1 MPLVSKNNNM
11 EHFNFTAIDFE
22 TMTAE
27 RTSACAIG
35 LVRVENDVIVQKFYS
50 LIKPIPDDREK
61 TNEFVHGITK
71 DMVSNAPTWEE
82 LWPTISKYINRQ
94 SIVSHNHD
102 FDIDV
107 LDKIC
112 AYYGI
117 DFELERVVDTFSI
130 THCSLPDAC
139 AIAGISLEDHHDA
152 LCDAT
157 ACAKIML
164 KCMGVS
170 WVDHH
175 YEKVTKEGRKKRNLS
190 HDVKQP
196 LLVEDVDNKD
206 TPFFQQKVVITGV
219 LDAYPMREDLAN
231 ILKKYGADINSSI
244 SAKTNIVVVGRGA
257 GPSKM
262 NKIQLLRD
270 KGIDIKV
277 IEEPEL
283 LEIFENYHIS

>member
-1 MPLVSKNNNM
+1 M
-11 EHFNFTAIDFE
+11 EQLNFTAIDFE

-35 LVRVENDVIVQKFYS
+35 LVRVENGVIIQKFFS
-50 LIKPIPDDREK
+50 LIKPIPDERGK
-61 TNEFVHGITK
+61 TNEFVHGISM
-71 DMVSNAPTWEE
+71 DMVSAAPSWEE
-82 LWPTISKYINRQ
+82 LWP
-94 SIVSHNHD
+94 SIRGFIDGQTLVCHNHD
-102 FDIDV
+102 FDLDV

-112 AYYGI
+112 GYYGI

-139 AIAGISLEDHHDA
+139 AIAGISLEGHHDA

-157 ACAKIML
+157 ACAMIML

-175 YEKVTKEGRKKRNLS
+175 YEKVTKEGRKKRHLS

-262 NKIQLLRD
+262 NKIQILQD

-277 IEEPEL
+277 IEELEL

>member
-1 MPLVSKNNNM
+1 M
-11 EHFNFTAIDFE
+11 EHFNFTSIDFE

-50 LIKPIPDDREK
+50 LINPIPDDREK

-94 SIVSHNHD
+94 SIVCHNHD
-102 FDIDV
+102 FDLDV

-139 AIAGISLEDHHDA
+139 AIAGISLEGHHDA

-157 ACAKIML
+157 ACARIL
-164 KCMGVS
+164 LTCMGVEYRE
-170 WVDHH
+170 HH
-175 YEKVTKEGRKKRNLS
+175 YEKMTVTGKRKRDLSSDSKNPLADDDIENKE
-190 HDVKQP
+190 
-196 LLVEDVDNKD
+196 
-206 TPFFQQKVVITGV
+206 TPFFHQKIVLTG
-219 LDAYPMREDLAN
+219 LLKSYPLREDLACL
-231 ILKKYGADINSSI
+231 LKKYGADINTSI
-244 SAKTNIVVVGRGA
+244 SKKTNMVIVGDGC

-262 NKIQLLRD
+262 K
-270 KGIDIKV
+270 K
-277 IEEPEL
+277 IEELQSQGINIRVIKEPEF
-283 LEIFENYHIS
+283 LEIVEKYGIK